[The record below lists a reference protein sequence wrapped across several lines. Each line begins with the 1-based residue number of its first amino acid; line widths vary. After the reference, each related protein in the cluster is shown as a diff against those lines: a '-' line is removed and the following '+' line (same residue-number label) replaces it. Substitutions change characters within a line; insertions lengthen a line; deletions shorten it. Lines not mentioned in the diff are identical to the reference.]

1 MLRLRNDIFRSV
13 RKSCELFAQK
23 YFKSDSMKRLT
34 YCLAEVERI
43 INRTPRFWTNQN
55 GTLYCICFDCC
66 NSRTSLLNTI
76 RSDMEFV
83 MITMRENGISNGI
96 ADFAR
101 RLK

>member
-1 MLRLRNDIFRSV
+1 
-13 RKSCELFAQK
+13 
-23 YFKSDSMKRLT
+23 MKRLT

-55 GTLYCICFDCC
+55 GTFYCICFDCC
-66 NSRTSLLNTI
+66 NSRTNLLNTI
-76 RSDMEFV
+76 RNDMELV